1 MHTAICT
8 FDNPADAKRA
18 VDRLLQSGYDR
29 SDVHMEYRHADGT
42 PMDTDPAARAHAR
55 RDGDSG
61 VLMHGEPSAPGQA
74 NDQWDGLEREVAMD
88 SSRLRRLGDF
98 FGRLFGRDDGS
109 RHAGTYANA
118 VERGHCVVI
127 VDAHSEDEAERAQQ
141 MLHGMEAHD
150 LARVHRAGHPPL
162 RDVVAERQ
170 AMGTGAMEESFGT
183 ARGDMG
189 ASHNMDMRQERD
201 PAMERESLADRER
214 AMASQGW
221 GEQRRL
227 DVVEDDKPIASP
239 DIPAAHDP
247 SDKPR

>member
-8 FDNPADAKRA
+8 FDNPSDARRA

-29 SDVHMEYRHADGT
+29 NDVHMEYRHADGR
-42 PMDTDPAARAHAR
+42 PMGTTEPERVATR
-55 RDGDSG
+55 GEGG

-88 SSRLRRLGDF
+88 SSRLRRLGHF
-98 FGRLFGRDDGS
+98 FSRLFGRDDGADA
-109 RHAGTYANA
+109 AGTYSRA

-127 VDAHSEDEAERAQQ
+127 VDAHSEDDAERAQQ
-141 MLHGMEAHD
+141 MLHGMEARD
-150 LARVHRAGHPPL
+150 LTRMHRAGHPPL

-170 AMGTGAMEESFGT
+170 AMGGASPMEQSFGT

-201 PAMERESLADRER
+201 FPSEREVAAESER
-214 AMASQGW
+214 AIASQGW

-227 DVVEDDKPIASP
+227 DVVDENKPIASP
-239 DIPAAHDP
+239 DIPAAHEP
-247 SDKPR
+247 TDKPR